1 MIHDDDVYFDV
12 DPAIDFSWILFIGR
26 ARLGLSSDREVMRLT
41 LKDFMARY
49 HAYQQVFDMENM
61 LRAGNTTYAQ
71 VKAKQEQEEEWF

>member
-41 LKDFMARY
+41 LKDFMGRY
-49 HAYQQVFDMENM
+49 QAYQNVFDVENM
-61 LRAGNTTYAQ
+61 LRANNTTYEAA
-71 VKAKQEQEEEWF
+71 KRKQEQEEEWF